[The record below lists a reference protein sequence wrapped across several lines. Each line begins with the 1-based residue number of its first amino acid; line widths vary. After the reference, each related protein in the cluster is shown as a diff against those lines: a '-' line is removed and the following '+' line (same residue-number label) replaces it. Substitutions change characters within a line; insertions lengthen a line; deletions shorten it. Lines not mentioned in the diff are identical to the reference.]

1 MAGCFRVSQTGYE
14 ENGGYAPA
22 TCAGFRLVR
31 YTGAVMDEATREAY
45 EKLAAMVAAGFAEM
59 RDELVEIRTVIAKS
73 TTEIQYLDR
82 KLDNRFDLLERMMF
96 ENLGQ
101 DRNRLGTLEATV
113 KRLAEHA
120 V

>member
-31 YTGAVMDEATREAY
+31 YTEAVMDEATREAY

-59 RDELVEIRTVIAKS
+59 RALSDYVRT
-73 TTEIQYLDR
+73 YFL
-82 KLDNRFDLLERMMF
+82 
-96 ENLGQ
+96 NL
-101 DRNRLGTLEATV
+101 
-113 KRLAEHA
+113 
-120 V
+120 